1 VSLEHDEESFSSL
14 FLFLGVYFGS
24 MLWSVALGIWGLFFF
39 QDFDVEILVFEI
51 SLFIEMIL
59 AKL

>member
-1 VSLEHDEESFSSL
+1 
-14 FLFLGVYFGS
+14 